1 MQPTPLSYTTGD
13 FILPKIRGMATN
25 TNIINQDSLLFRSK
39 QRAELNYQNYQEEK
53 QNTAEKYGFVTLSD
67 KSYKA
72 IQQGEQNIQATQGLV
87 ESLLADNDTLA
98 SLGLDNNSI
107 AELSNLMQQAADP
120 EAMRDDLI
128 TAVAFSQHLNISVSD
143 AMQNLDNLLEAQFYT
158 PVKRG
163 KTAIKAINDSKMLG
177 KLTLDRGIIGSK
189 LKNAEVGSDEYN
201 DLFAQLQAIDEEMVA
216 LQDWMPRPWYVALA
230 KLGAN
235 SATYSLLSATAGGT
249 GAAVGKALEI
259 AVSMTPLKA
268 ALKVPMAIVTGAIS
282 AGARGAVAYTVE
294 SGNLYYDLVADGID
308 SEVAKGFSTIYGV
321 AAAAT
326 EQVFDAAVSSVLR
339 GFNIPVSNLSSM
351 VVSRLLASGTLKNT
365 AAVFGAKT
373 LTNLFMEGAEE
384 AATSLLED
392 GATALAYVFNNMLTT
407 TQQKSLPKDFSQVLK
422 DAWKE
427 GLAGAGGSLFLGTAG
442 AALETRL
449 TMKQGIGIANAAK
462 TIHSQQMFEKKAEQ
476 FKPEDIA
483 DTDWQDLLSK
493 AWEQNA
499 EARDRAW
506 NADEFRAYAEADIYS
521 GGVYNNSG
529 KLYSAPEDLSSLKN
543 KDLFFQ
549 ESITETENGTV
560 HTLQFGNPDQL
571 GVRAS
576 TIDILQRQK
585 EDPTLITEQDI
596 EELKNNDRFAMP
608 SIGTVT
614 FKTTNDG
621 KLNILS
627 SSMENG
633 YESLEKQAIK
643 QVIDMYPDYDISW
656 ANTGSKQAIYNEL
669 VEENPR
675 GQEAGLNYRERYDDA
690 DTAYVL
696 RWLGNHFSQSDAE
709 NRVMAILLQHA
720 ADRMGL
726 TGEQFINKYSSD
738 IRTIGEEEAKMIRA
752 MGKDPDSVKGFTL
765 SLKEEARA
773 VIYAGKKA
781 DVTTFQHELNHVLM
795 GIGENKAD
803 FEKAFHQALSTD
815 PERLSMFIEQNIDVI
830 PSATKNGKYDP
841 NFLSTLYNR
850 EDNDDRDWTRLE
862 EEFEDQL
869 WEAYHRKGDTLNPEL
884 KGFFRRIAESFRR
897 IYKALRN
904 SNGIELNAELRDY
917 YDRIYGFDK
926 DGVDKGRDF
935 SSWEY
940 KRNMSL
946 AQEEYSDVA
955 SLSPDDQYGYIRDKY
970 VGSEAY
976 MRAPNGKPSN
986 LTEDQWITVRTPAF
1000 KGWFGDWEND
1010 PENASK
1016 VVDENGEPKQVYH
1029 GSKYSGFTVFDD
1041 SSNGIFF
1048 TDSQEL
1054 ASTYAYESTTLAEFD
1069 KEGNLLDLEGKI
1081 AKRADHARLYPVF
1094 LNLRNPSV
1102 IDAQFGSWTDIKNEG
1117 SWAVVIEGTY
1127 DVIEYANSKE
1137 EAWAIFDEI
1146 ADEHED
1152 SLDVDRVPINGN
1164 SLMSTEDFIK
1174 EGIKE
1179 NNDGGIVYNV
1189 NDPLFNYLSDAYG
1202 NVYIVKNSNQIKS
1215 STNNSG
1221 AFSAGNDSILFQDA
1235 DYDGTVAITA
1245 DVRKE
1250 FERAKEAIPAESNW
1264 HDVLFQLKS
1273 VTSNVQTS
1281 YKGRRDV
1288 TYAVSMQPEVYE
1300 KFRNKEWKEADFE
1313 IESFEQARFI
1323 NTNEERL
1330 KDWQQLY
1337 ADRMAAKWT
1346 VHKRNGTLETK
1357 NITFGRMKKNA
1368 KKGKVESIPCVD
1380 LTIGCQRIRTVIERI
1395 NNGIMPADTPI
1406 ESCYGG
1412 TCFVNLDQAHK
1423 LYGSENVDTKDLVMV
1438 TPDDIRRWFSLNTT
1452 RKFLQRDTGFIRMGF
1467 RGDCAHSFPILDG
1480 YNTSLAETWLQCI
1493 TDYKIRNPKTG
1504 ELMKTV
1510 FITAGYAPTTEE
1522 SYKRLVKFKDICEI
1536 HVSTSGWFSKNE
1548 LMLRLAEFDVMNK
1561 LGLNVSLRVVT
1572 DRNSISDSP
1581 FNNTNW
1587 LKDMI
1592 FNVMKV
1598 PQTQLLGTAY
1608 HNDRSMKHSLFDQ
1621 DFVNQCCVTGKCI
1634 SCNVGCM
1641 VRNKNSATSKFLAPY
1656 GTEFVTEDSYL
1667 HKNETKP
1674 ASFEFEAEEDVFEDN
1689 DYLETSRDENNGVL
1703 FQSEDGDTTAEVE
1716 NGTLYISHSISTQN
1730 LQKALQMGGFP
1741 MPSLAIT
1748 RPDLSYKTEAYGD
1761 VVLIGGWDMAKEN
1774 LERGSVYDRDLW
1786 SPMYPEP
1793 KYDSDIKGL
1802 ADYVTSLN
1810 SKYPELKAG
1819 GISETE
1825 FKANNATDRSAAASR
1840 LSYHPTVA
1848 MEYLNEAA
1856 IEHPSNID
1864 WDGMK
1869 EIIHATADSFKAY
1882 RNWIEGKLANFY
1894 SDPFVTVNG
1903 DKKPYT
1909 LENILANMQSGRLI
1923 GNKFDHQLNKNTT
1936 GNLFALSAKSFGSR
1950 EEMRQAEPLLDKKD
1964 PLSVFS
1970 NDMNNLAYALQG
1982 NGFEFK
1988 DYNTALD
1995 SVREYLNANA
2005 EGIDAMK
2012 DILPGEMKINDIVN
2026 AAYQLAEAFKTKQAS
2041 QGFFEAKPGR
2051 IVALSEFRVAV
2062 VPESISADL
2071 YDALAANGLQI
2082 VMYNAVDNY
2091 NGREEAIADLV
2102 ETQKDILFQE
2112 SPQDLWLADI
2122 AELANT
2128 CTTYEQFRAVVD
2140 AFAMGEP
2147 TENAEADMRKAFE
2160 NRIAEEKK
2168 TTEPVFEQSE
2178 NIDFDFDWDSIKV
2191 EYYDYDPEPG
2201 YDIYDDET
2209 EDFIITS
2216 WSIAHE
2222 EDKTTIYKP
2231 NARHLSKD
2239 EKIDDFLT
2247 LIDDD
2252 SQLVAY
2258 LNALREANR
2267 IVKYG
2272 NERDL
2277 DFDPKAEADRYKRLM
2292 ESADII
2298 QQRIAPFIRNI
2309 VLGKAAKD
2317 GSLDTGRIKGLS
2329 DKAKSIVRGIIE
2341 KNAAEYIDLFY
2352 RATGIDYWNVKAAS
2366 ESDIDAQAAQIAAEK
2381 GLSFAEERQIAVD
2394 IGDKIIEEKIIK
2406 GATVS
2411 NQEVR
2416 NLVRRNRDRAMLA
2429 EQEHQIAEQMLRDR
2443 LVVENGKIKQL
2454 TIEAQQAQEAISK
2467 VETALDEINEKIN
2480 KAAARISKLANK
2492 KGVKD
2497 QDDQI
2502 VKLIQDK
2509 KALEQKKN
2517 YLERLKAQRT
2527 NYNLKLFHEGKMFSE
2542 AGLKK
2547 IAEIEAEIAKTID
2560 KITELEKQQ
2569 VISEDE
2575 AIDAIIRLTK
2585 GIEREKAKKD
2595 LYNALTWERWKASKK
2610 LHEAKKKAEA
2620 DILAQR
2626 MHDAVTY
2633 GKLYGRQIERLEK
2646 ANLDLQVAR
2655 KQERQAR
2662 RLKAE
2667 MERLARQIMKKPS
2680 ANVDLDE
2687 AEQIIQIQQ
2696 ALYPAFQSRMRV
2708 DGATYKVE
2716 DLRTLIK
2723 DPNSPILT
2731 LLSPDQLA
2739 RLTKTSLDQMTLG
2752 ELKAIAQ
2759 AVKDLREKGL
2769 AKRRQ
2774 YLIEQRQQAANIQ
2787 YLLINQL
2794 MQSDR
2799 YKEPEVR
2806 GSLNE
2811 SERAK
2816 KDRWNA
2822 IYLSTYNMARKAQM
2836 LDGNSKGAFYDL
2848 LIRRKRDRQDVQNRG
2863 IISRQA
2869 PVFAVLQEQ
2878 GLELDDLYESIE
2890 VVIDGKTAT
2899 FSLSQLAYVYLS
2911 INNEKNRA
2919 AVAYGNLI
2927 TEAERLSIKKGVEAR
2942 IIGGSDMADVRR
2954 EAYNE
2959 ELRIIGDR
2967 RYQELWEQ
2975 AEEVL
2980 NARPEKLAV
2989 FKAMEASLNSDRFDE
3004 VVALMRREFNEDIAR
3019 EGYYLPINRSGIV
3032 GESPAEK
3039 LKADILNAVPGTRAS
3054 VNKGMTMQRIT
3065 ISPHHQTSVDLDLVK
3080 AWGDSIYDQEHLL
3093 AFLEYTRLLDRIF
3106 ENAFGENT
3114 RMLRETIESS
3124 YGPAMMR
3131 EIDTYLKEV
3140 ANPSAGKI
3148 ADDMKRA
3155 GKLLKAMRGNMY
3167 AATFGFRVSSIINQA
3182 ITSPAPFLG
3191 AVRADEYARA
3201 AFRFMAHPNEMWA
3214 YVCERSSF
3222 MANRDMDVAQGII
3235 RDAKESEGQSEFMQ
3249 KYYSAL
3255 EVSMLGM
3262 QYTDRFTVAIGW
3274 LAIYDKEIQRLG
3286 GETPENIRQAVKK
3299 ADEYVQETQPQSDV
3313 TELSPIVKS
3322 DSWSLI
3328 APFQSALNTV
3338 WQNVTY
3344 DIPTAFK
3351 NGRYAEAIGTIVGYM
3366 IGGIMLALVHGD
3378 LVPDEDDEKKG
3389 WSIARRIFNAGISQ
3403 FVEGAPLMG
3412 DTLSSII
3419 KMVITGEKDFY
3430 YGSNDIPLA
3439 SSLISVSTSVYDKKW
3454 LKALES
3460 VLYGTGQYFGAPISE
3475 IKDIRRAFEEE
3486 DWRAIIGWRN

>member
-1 MQPTPLSYTTGD
+1 
-13 FILPKIRGMATN
+13 
-25 TNIINQDSLLFRSK
+25 
-39 QRAELNYQNYQEEK
+39 
-53 QNTAEKYGFVTLSD
+53 
-67 KSYKA
+67 
-72 IQQGEQNIQATQGLV
+72 
-87 ESLLADNDTLA
+87 
-98 SLGLDNNSI
+98 
-107 AELSNLMQQAADP
+107 
-120 EAMRDDLI
+120 
-128 TAVAFSQHLNISVSD
+128 
-143 AMQNLDNLLEAQFYT
+143 
-158 PVKRG
+158 
-163 KTAIKAINDSKMLG
+163 
-177 KLTLDRGIIGSK
+177 
-189 LKNAEVGSDEYN
+189 
-201 DLFAQLQAIDEEMVA
+201 
-216 LQDWMPRPWYVALA
+216 
-230 KLGAN
+230 
-235 SATYSLLSATAGGT
+235 
-249 GAAVGKALEI
+249 
-259 AVSMTPLKA
+259 
-268 ALKVPMAIVTGAIS
+268 
-282 AGARGAVAYTVE
+282 
-294 SGNLYYDLVADGID
+294 
-308 SEVAKGFSTIYGV
+308 
-321 AAAAT
+321 
-326 EQVFDAAVSSVLR
+326 
-339 GFNIPVSNLSSM
+339 
-351 VVSRLLASGTLKNT
+351 
-365 AAVFGAKT
+365 
-373 LTNLFMEGAEE
+373 
-384 AATSLLED
+384 
-392 GATALAYVFNNMLTT
+392 
-407 TQQKSLPKDFSQVLK
+407 
-422 DAWKE
+422 
-427 GLAGAGGSLFLGTAG
+427 
-442 AALETRL
+442 
-449 TMKQGIGIANAAK
+449 
-462 TIHSQQMFEKKAEQ
+462 
-476 FKPEDIA
+476 
-483 DTDWQDLLSK
+483 
-493 AWEQNA
+493 
-499 EARDRAW
+499 
-506 NADEFRAYAEADIYS
+506 
-521 GGVYNNSG
+521 
-529 KLYSAPEDLSSLKN
+529 
-543 KDLFFQ
+543 
-549 ESITETENGTV
+549 
-560 HTLQFGNPDQL
+560 
-571 GVRAS
+571 
-576 TIDILQRQK
+576 
-585 EDPTLITEQDI
+585 
-596 EELKNNDRFAMP
+596 MP

-614 FKTTNDG
+614 FRTTNDG

-656 ANTGSKQAIYNEL
+656 ANTGSKQAIYDEL

-720 ADRMGL
+720 AGRMGL
-726 TGEQFINKYSSD
+726 TGEQFITKYSSD

-850 EDNDDRDWTRLE
+850 EENDDRDWTRLE

-917 YDRIYGFDK
+917 FDRLYGFDK

-946 AQEEYSDVA
+946 AQEEYNDVA
-955 SLSPDDQYGYIRDKY
+955 SLSPDDQYAYIRDKY

-1016 VVDENGEPKQVYH
+1016 VVDENGEPREVYH
-1029 GSKYSGFTVFDD
+1029 GTYGGEFDVFD
-1041 SSNGIFF
+1041 
-1048 TDSQEL
+1048 
-1054 ASTYAYESTTLAEFD
+1054 
-1069 KEGNLLDLEGKI
+1069 I
-1081 AKRADHARLYPVF
+1081 AKGSFESDMGRGFYFTSNYYDMSNNYEEGGPDFEMKVERLSDDLMTNDEDLDSDEARKQAREILFVGGSSFDVF
-1094 LNLRNPSV
+1094 LNMRNPAYVDSTRLFEFESSLDMDDFV
-1102 IDAQFGSWTDIKNEG
+1102 DEDEYYDAVNEEIDQKIAEAIDNAISKAQDEGIDFDEDELREILVGIAYEGGSGIAEVKERLLMDSSADNGDFADNELLRC
-1117 SWAVVIEGTY
+1117 VIEACGFDGIIDSTVSDKFVNMNIEEGT
-1127 DVIEYANSKE
+1127 SH
-1137 EAWAIFDEI
+1137 FI
-1146 ADEHED
+1146 AFK
-1152 SLDVDRVPINGN
+1152 P
-1164 SLMSTEDFIK
+1164 
-1174 EGIKE
+1174 
-1179 NNDGGIVYNV
+1179 
-1189 NDPLFNYLSDAYG
+1189 
-1202 NVYIVKNSNQIKS
+1202 NQIKS
-1215 STNNSG
+1215 ATDNSG
-1221 AFSAGNDSILFQDA
+1221 AFSSENNSILFQDA

-1395 NNGIMPADTPI
+1395 KNGIMPADTPI

-1493 TDYKIRNPKTG
+1493 TDYEIRNPKTG

-1522 SYKRLVKFKDICEI
+1522 SYARLVPYKDLCEI

-1689 DYLETSRDENNGVL
+1689 DYLETSRDDESTAAEQTDNVL
-1703 FQSEDGDTTAEVE
+1703 FQEADEYNPSKTRTGYKLFDMEISTGKLYPLFIGSKKETPVGKWLIAENIPTKGFARRPGWHIGSTTPDAPWLKNASGEYSSSRGKKFTRVYAEVE
-1716 NGTLYISHSISTQN
+1716 FPAEVDYQPLADASPTKDLPNTIPLDGYYMFDERKRGTWVIAGALRVNRVLDWDEVDAILKAQNYDAEAAFAPYRAGFEKRAQTLAAKKAQQTILMQSDEGDTKAEIDNGTLYISHSISTQN

-1869 EIIHATADSFKAY
+1869 EIIHATADSYKAY

-1903 DKKPYT
+1903 EKKPYT
-1909 LENILANMQSGRLI
+1909 LENILSNMQSGRLI

-1936 GNLFALSAKSFGSR
+1936 GNLFALTAKSFGSR
-1950 EEMRQAEPLLDKKD
+1950 EEMRQAEPLLDKAD

-2082 VMYNAVDNY
+2082 VMYNAADNY

-2112 SPQDLWLADI
+2112 SPKDLWLADI

-2147 TENAEADMRKAFE
+2147 TENAEADMRKAFD
-2160 NRIAEEKK
+2160 NRSTEEKK
-2168 TTEPVFEQSE
+2168 TTEPVFEEAE

-2247 LIDDD
+2247 LLDDD

-2366 ESDIDAQAAQIAAEK
+2366 ESDIDAQAAKIAAEK
-2381 GLSFAEERQIAVD
+2381 GLSFAEERQIAAD

-2429 EQEHQIAEQMLRDR
+2429 EQEHQIAEQMLKDR

-2480 KAAARISKLANK
+2480 KTAARISKIANK

-2527 NYNLKLFHEGKMFSE
+2527 NYNLKLFNEGKMFSE

-2560 KITELEKQQ
+2560 KISELEKQQ

-2585 GIEREKAKKD
+2585 GIEREKASKD
-2595 LYNALTWERWKASKK
+2595 LYDALTLERWKGAKK
-2610 LHEAKKKAEA
+2610 LQEAKKKADIKLRDALYVERLKASKEKAAEKSKHEA

-2626 MHDAVTY
+2626 MHDAIVY

-2646 ANLDLQVAR
+2646 ANLALKTAK

-2759 AVKDLREKGL
+2759 AVRDLREKGL

-2774 YLIEQRQQAANIQ
+2774 YLIEQRQKAANIQ

-2794 MQSDR
+2794 MQSDK

-2811 SERAK
+2811 SEREK
-2816 KDRWNA
+2816 KDRWNS

-2836 LDGNSKGAFYDL
+2836 LDGNSKGVFYDL

-2878 GLELDDLYESIE
+2878 GLGLDDLYESIE

-2975 AEEVL
+2975 AEEAL

-3201 AFRFMAHPNEMWA
+3201 ALRFMAHPNEMWE

-3235 RDAKESEGQSEFMQ
+3235 RDAKESEGQSEFKK

-3262 QYTDRFTVAIGW
+3262 QYIDRYTVAIGW
-3274 LAIYDKEIQRLG
+3274 LAIYDKELQRLG
-3286 GETPENIRQAVKK
+3286 GETPENIRHAVKK

-3412 DTLSSII
+3412 DTISSIL

-3439 SSLISVSTSVYDKKW
+3439 SSLISVSTSAYDKKW

-3460 VLYGTGQYFGAPISE
+3460 LVYGTAQYFGAPISE
-3475 IKDIRRAFEEE
+3475 IKDIKRAFEEE
-3486 DWRAIIGWRN
+3486 DWKAIIGWRN